1 MHSQWC
7 LLLQLLDAH
16 AAVLTAECNLLFK
29 FTEHVLRDW
38 LAHVGV
44 KTLFINSA
52 VRERTDMW
60 KASMRSFYGKW
71 SGKSVTLILK

>member
-7 LLLQLLDAH
+7 LLLQLLDAP

-44 KTLFINSA
+44 KTLFMKLGSPCENGNEESFNEKLLWK
-52 VRERTDMW
+52 VER
-60 KASMRSFYGKW
+60 
-71 SGKSVTLILK
+71 

>member
-29 FTEHVLRDW
+29 FAEHVLRDW

-44 KTLFINSA
+44 KTLFMKLGSP
-52 VRERTDMW
+52 
-60 KASMRSFYGKW
+60 
-71 SGKSVTLILK
+71 

>member
-7 LLLQLLDAH
+7 LLLQLADAP

-44 KTLFINSA
+44 KTLFMKLGSPCENGYVESFNEKLLWK
-52 VRERTDMW
+52 VER
-60 KASMRSFYGKW
+60 
-71 SGKSVTLILK
+71 

>member
-1 MHSQWC
+1 LARYRTKACSIYSQC
-7 LLLQLLDAH
+7 FLLLQKPNAP

-44 KTLFINSA
+44 KTLFMKLGSP
-52 VRERTDMW
+52 
-60 KASMRSFYGKW
+60 
-71 SGKSVTLILK
+71 

>member
-7 LLLQLLDAH
+7 LLLQLLDAP

-44 KTLFINSA
+44 KTLFMKLGSP
-52 VRERTDMW
+52 
-60 KASMRSFYGKW
+60 
-71 SGKSVTLILK
+71 